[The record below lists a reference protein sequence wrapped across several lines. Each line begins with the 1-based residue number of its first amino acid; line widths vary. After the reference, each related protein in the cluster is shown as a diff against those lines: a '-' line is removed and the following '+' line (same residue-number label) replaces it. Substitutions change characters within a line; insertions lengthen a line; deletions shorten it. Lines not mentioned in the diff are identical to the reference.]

1 MYQVPGLVDAN
12 QFCDVSEAFDA
23 VRDRPVTVGIGC
35 YHSHH
40 SRVLVN
46 MMLLIMLVVLELNS
60 QIFMIIY
67 SSLAESH
74 LVE

>member
-1 MYQVPGLVDAN
+1 MTSIPFVTPHLHVISSLCSKNELSFVVITTAAAPLLKNKDLV
-12 QFCDVSEAFDA
+12 
-23 VRDRPVTVGIGC
+23 
-35 YHSHH
+35 
-40 SRVLVN
+40 
-46 MMLLIMLVVLELNS
+46 LVVLELNS